1 MQQKKNIYFVGA
13 GGIGM
18 AALERYFKA
27 RGYNV
32 GGYDRTPTDLTRAL
46 ENEGIAITYDDSAEA
61 IPESF
66 RNPADTLV
74 VYTPAV
80 PDSHPGLAWFRAN
93 GFEVVK
99 RAAVLGLVTRH
110 SKALCFSGTHGKTT
124 TSSMAAHLLHSSPCG
139 CNAFLGG
146 VLRNY
151 NTNFLLNDASPYSV
165 VEADEYDRSFHHLSP
180 FVAVVT
186 ATDPDHLDIYGTEEA
201 YLESFAHFTELIQP
215 GGVLI
220 KHTGLKLRER
230 TDPSVKIY
238 TYSRDEGDFHA
249 ENIRRGNGSI
259 TFDFVAPDGETIRNI
274 ELGVPVEI
282 NITNAI
288 AALAAVWAAGELTPD
303 VAIVDP
309 QFVMSV
315 PKSVTAD
322 TGMDVLTHAIE
333 AYVSVL
339 ASDYT
344 DGLAL
349 HAIRMVFKYLKR
361 AYDNGAD
368 KEARERMHNASCIAG
383 MAFTNAF
390 LGINH
395 SLAHKLGSAYHIPH
409 GRANAILLPY
419 VIAYNAQRPTKF
431 ATWPK
436 YEHFIADK
444 RYAEIAE
451 ALGLPCSTTQE
462 GVASLIKA
470 ITDLQDSMNVPRS
483 IQSQGV
489 DEKTFLANLDEV
501 ADEAHADQCTPA
513 NPRYPLI
520 SELKEIL
527 LQAYYG
533 PEGKK

>member
-13 GGIGM
+13 GGIGI

-303 VAIVDP
+303 VARSAMASFMGPKRRFEFWLKQPQGPVVIDDYAHHPDELSNSIDSVRALFPDRRLTVAFQPHLYSRTRDFAP
-309 QFVMSV
+309 QF
-315 PKSVTAD
+315 
-322 TGMDVLTHAIE
+322 
-333 AYVSVL
+333 
-339 ASDYT
+339 
-344 DGLAL
+344 
-349 HAIRMVFKYLKR
+349 
-361 AYDNGAD
+361 
-368 KEARERMHNASCIAG
+368 
-383 MAFTNAF
+383 
-390 LGINH
+390 
-395 SLAHKLGSAYHIPH
+395 
-409 GRANAILLPY
+409 
-419 VIAYNAQRPTKF
+419 
-431 ATWPK
+431 
-436 YEHFIADK
+436 
-444 RYAEIAE
+444 AE
-451 ALGLPCSTTQE
+451 ALSKADEVILLDIYPARE
-462 GVASLIKA
+462 EPIPGVTSEIIFNSVTSPVKRLIK
-470 ITDLQDSMNVPRS
+470 
-483 IQSQGV
+483 
-489 DEKTFLANLDEV
+489 K
-501 ADEAHADQCTPA
+501 
-513 NPRYPLI
+513 
-520 SELKEIL
+520 SELTDILQQTPFDVLLTVGAGDICNYLPEIVEN
-527 LQAYYG
+527 ARSRS
-533 PEGKK
+533 